1 MKMAKLIVIKG
12 PPCAGK
18 STMVQKRLSDKD
30 VVFDWDLVQ
39 RAITHLDIH
48 DHNENA
54 KHIIAGFR
62 KIFINDSQTN
72 KGFENFYL
80 LTCNMTDSL
89 NRQLENCDYDIEE
102 VEATEE
108 ECLNRLEKDDSRPNK
123 EIFKQRIHDYFE
135 QHSSKEEVR
144 KMSKE
149 TRVGNIIE
157 VRSND
162 DNEMVIEGYALKFDT
177 WSENL
182 GGFKETISR
191 RALEN
196 TDLSDV
202 RCLVDHIPSQIIGR
216 TKSGT
221 LQLETDDVGLKY
233 RCKLPNTTF
242 ARDLYENMRVGN
254 INQCSFGFMLDDKG
268 DEMRFDEQENIY
280 KRTLTA
286 IRKLTD
292 VSVVTYPAYKDT
304 DVKPA
309 LRSIESIKKEQRKKE
324 LELRLKKHS
333 ILNKIW

>member
-1 MKMAKLIVIKG
+1 
-12 PPCAGK
+12 
-18 STMVQKRLSDKD
+18 
-30 VVFDWDLVQ
+30 
-39 RAITHLDIH
+39 
-48 DHNENA
+48 
-54 KHIIAGFR
+54 
-62 KIFINDSQTN
+62 
-72 KGFENFYL
+72 
-80 LTCNMTDSL
+80 
-89 NRQLENCDYDIEE
+89 
-102 VEATEE
+102 
-108 ECLNRLEKDDSRPNK
+108 
-123 EIFKQRIHDYFE
+123 
-135 QHSSKEEVR
+135 
-144 KMSKE
+144 MSKE

-162 DNEMVIEGYALKFDT
+162 NNEMVIEGYALKFDT

-221 LQLETDDVGLKY
+221 LELETDDVGLKY

-268 DEMRFDEQENIY
+268 DEVRFDEQENIY

-286 IRKLTD
+286 IRELTD

-309 LRSIESIKKEQRKKE
+309 LRSIETVKRTT
-324 LELRLKKHS
+324 
-333 ILNKIW
+333 